1 VIYEGNRY
9 PLVER
14 PTFGELE
21 WVERQAK
28 TDFGAMS
35 GMAKN
40 RGYVL
45 LALRR
50 AGIMLTWAD
59 TADLSP
65 ADIVSDPEDA
75 ADDGGP
81 VEDPT
86 QPGSGGSAVDPAA

>member
-1 VIYEGNRY
+1 MASFIFEGKRY

-28 TDFGAMS
+28 ANFSDMS

-45 LALRR
+45 VTLRR
-50 AGIMLTWAD
+50 AGLMLTWAD
-59 TADLSP
+59 AADLSP
-65 ADIVSDPEDA
+65 ADIEDHA
-75 ADDGGP
+75 EDEKPAE
-81 VEDPT
+81 VDPT
-86 QPGSGGSAVDPAA
+86 EAAASAPAV